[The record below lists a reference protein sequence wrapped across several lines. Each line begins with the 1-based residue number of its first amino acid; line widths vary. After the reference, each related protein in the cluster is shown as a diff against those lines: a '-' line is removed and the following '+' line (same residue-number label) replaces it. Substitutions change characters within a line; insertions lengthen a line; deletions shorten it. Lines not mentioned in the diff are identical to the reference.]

1 MTHNTDPKIYGLSNK
16 VILVEIK
23 KNHIA
28 IVKKRKSRI
37 IMSDGK
43 KIFNIVNKIKQVSPN
58 LNISLIIS
66 GPICSKTVNFLKNN
80 NINIIN
86 QA

>member
-1 MTHNTDPKIYGLSNK
+1 MEKYIGPNIYGLSNK
-16 VILVEIK
+16 VILTEID

-37 IMSDGK
+37 IMNDGK
-43 KIFNIVNKIKQVSPN
+43 IILNQINKIRKKRPD

-66 GPICSKTVNFLKNN
+66 GLICSKTANFLKEN
-80 NINIIN
+80 NINIIK
-86 QA
+86 Q

>member
-1 MTHNTDPKIYGLSNK
+1 MEKYIDPSIYGLPNK
-16 VILVEIK
+16 VVLTKIN

-37 IMSDGK
+37 IMNDGK
-43 KIFNIVNKIKQVSPN
+43 IILIQVNKIKKKEPD

-66 GPICSKTVNFLKNN
+66 GPICSKTVNFLNSQ
-80 NINIIN
+80 NINIIK
-86 QA
+86 QT